1 MFPTARVPLFDAVPN
16 YLLSSRVRTR
26 ISNTQPPA
34 PQSGIRHQQGRL
46 HALAQLKHWRIKQE
60 VCLISRRKVRGGEEK
75 HWGLEKACVESF
87 SNDLQLGLG
96 SCFAGGTTASL
107 SMLQSPIHQKAC
119 LFRKRKKRRQLQPL
133 SEASH
138 QTTSRNGTTPMARQR
153 LRRNPEPN
161 SALRFGLLSCRS
173 SM

>member
-1 MFPTARVPLFDAVPN
+1 
-16 YLLSSRVRTR
+16 
-26 ISNTQPPA
+26 
-34 PQSGIRHQQGRL
+34 L

-119 LFRKRKKRRQLQPL
+119 LFRKRKKKRQLQPL
-133 SEASH
+133 RSVAPDDIEERYNSNGSSTSPSQPGAQFRTSVRPFVMSFLYV
-138 QTTSRNGTTPMARQR
+138 TTTGPKPNRQK
-153 LRRNPEPN
+153 N
-161 SALRFGLLSCRS
+161 ALHTHPANNHPPHPVKSTSCIIPPR
-173 SM
+173 